1 MIKKIGIVVIIFIL
15 NVSAFGGDIQIEA
28 REKISDP
35 WFGLDKL
42 KHLSSSFMMTT
53 TGYYFQNRVASV
65 SKEQALATSGIFTVS
80 LGFGK
85 ECRDNRKPKGFFSYR
100 DLIADIAGI
109 VLATVFIRVAT

>member
-1 MIKKIGIVVIIFIL
+1 MIKKIGITAIIFIL
-15 NVSAFGGDIQIEA
+15 NVSTFGGDIQLET

-53 TGYYFQNRVASV
+53 TGYYFQNRVVSV

-80 LGFGK
+80 LGLGK
-85 ECRDNRKPKGFFSYR
+85 ECRDTRKPKGFFSYR

-109 VLATVFIRVAT
+109 VLAAVFIQVTT

>member
-1 MIKKIGIVVIIFIL
+1 MIKKIGLAVIIVIL
-15 NVSAFGGDIQIEA
+15 NVFVFGRDIQFEA

-65 SKEQALATSGIFTVS
+65 PKEQALTTSGIFTVS
-80 LGFGK
+80 LGLGK
-85 ECRDNRKPKGFFSYR
+85 EYRDTGKPKGFFSYR
-100 DLIADIAGI
+100 DLIADVAGI
-109 VLATVFIRVAT
+109 VLATVFIQVAT